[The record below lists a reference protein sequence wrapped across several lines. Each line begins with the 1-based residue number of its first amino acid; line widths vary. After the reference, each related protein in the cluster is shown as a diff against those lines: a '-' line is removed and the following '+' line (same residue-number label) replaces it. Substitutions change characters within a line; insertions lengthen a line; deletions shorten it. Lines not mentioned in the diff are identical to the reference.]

1 MNVQPR
7 VASAD
12 VIQKFNPN
20 NKNALIKQY
29 KTIYHPGEA
38 SMCLASARKPTY
50 IYSTVDTVVLCHIG
64 CCSKDLLTAA
74 QQFIAEQNS

>member
-38 SMCLASARKPTY
+38 RMCLLQLENQQ
-50 IYSTVDTVVLCHIG
+50 IHSTVDTIMLCPIG
-64 CCSKDLLTAA
+64 CCGTDLLAAA
-74 QQFIAEQNS
+74 QQLIAEQTS

>member
-1 MNVQPR
+1 MSDLYINVQPR

-38 SMCLASARKPTY
+38 R
-50 IYSTVDTVVLCHIG
+50 
-64 CCSKDLLTAA
+64 TALDS
-74 QQFIAEQNS
+74 IA

>member
-1 MNVQPR
+1 MTHFASHVTTEVDVQPR

-38 SMCLASARKPTY
+38 RMCLVSA
-50 IYSTVDTVVLCHIG
+50 
-64 CCSKDLLTAA
+64 
-74 QQFIAEQNS
+74 